1 MVVVGI
7 IVVVVVVVVVVVATA
22 GKSIREFN
30 KFRLEPNS
38 KFNVCTEARTS
49 NICE

>member
-7 IVVVVVVVVVVVATA
+7 IVVVVVVVATA

>member
-7 IVVVVVVVVVVVATA
+7 IVAVVVVVVVATA